1 MKVICTAV
9 LCQTEKFNFAI
20 DLNNQ
25 NATGFQYDHGW
36 SVCTVLGFFEK
47 KLWTHQYEIN
57 KSYAAVVVAS

>member
-36 SVCTVLGFFEK
+36 SVCTVLGFLRKNCELINT
-47 KLWTHQYEIN
+47 KLT
-57 KSYAAVVVAS
+57 KAMRL